1 MSAREKIVV
10 SKGNAQALNMS
21 IGLLDMIKEGEVTH
35 PNIARRI
42 GLYFGLSDEE
52 TEELM
57 PEIHR
62 PSSPNYEPDKFVA
75 TVDRNIS
82 LSAQR
87 EPTDPY
93 DIYVSERNKR
103 DLA

>member
-1 MSAREKIVV
+1 MAARDKIIV
-10 SKGNAQALNMS
+10 SNENAKNVGVS
-21 IGLLDMIKEGEVTH
+21 YGLLWMIREGDVTH

-42 GLYFGLSDEE
+42 GSYFGLTEDE

-62 PSSPNYEPDKFVA
+62 PSSPEYEPDRFVSP
-75 TVDRNIS
+75 VDRALRLNGERI
-82 LSAQR
+82 
-87 EPTDPY
+87 PMDPY
-93 DIYVSERNKR
+93 SSYIREKNKR